1 MSRSKMNSKVDQL
14 GPNEQ
19 DPGDMHH
26 KALDTILQ
34 FSALINSSL
43 NIEDVLNFSMQSAE
57 EFMDAEAS
65 TVYELDEEKDELFV
79 RMARGEKRTP
89 VKKILRLKPG
99 EGIAGRVVKTG
110 KPRVI
115 QDVGKEKDFSDQF
128 DRITGFRTRSMICVP
143 LILRDEPIGVFQVLN
158 KKSGGPFAHSD
169 LELLTAMAQQLAVAL
184 DNARLYRRLEN
195 ECELTAKELKI
206 TQGKLI
212 RSERLE
218 AMAYLA
224 QGVAHEIRNPVTA
237 IGGFARRIK
246 KAIKE
251 DPKLQEYID
260 IILKES
266 KKLENLVE
274 RVREFAQILS
284 PVLKSGDIEPILW
297 QVVKKFEP
305 RAKKMG
311 IDLVT
316 HIDDHLLPIKIDTS
330 QLFAALS
337 SIIENA
343 LEAMSHGGVLTVEAE
358 GDKDNILIR
367 ILDTGPGIAE
377 EHLGSVY
384 DPFFTSKTR
393 GAGLGLT
400 IVHQIIRNH
409 YGEINIRSR
418 KGEGTIVSIRLP
430 VTG

>member
-1 MSRSKMNSKVDQL
+1 
-14 GPNEQ
+14 
-19 DPGDMHH
+19 MHH
-26 KALDTILQ
+26 KALDTILR
-34 FSALINSSL
+34 FSTLINSSL
-43 NIEDVLNFSMQSAE
+43 NIEDVLNFAMQSAE

-79 RMARGEKRTP
+79 RVARGEKRTT

-110 KPRVI
+110 MPRVI

-128 DRITGFRTRSMICVP
+128 DRMTGFRTRSMICVP
-143 LILRDEPIGVFQVLN
+143 LILRDKPIGVFQVLN

-169 LELLTAMAQQLAVAL
+169 LELLTGIAQQLAVAL
-184 DNARLYRRLEN
+184 DNAKLYRRLEN

-218 AMAYLA
+218 AMVYLA
-224 QGVAHEIRNPVTA
+224 QGVAHEIRNPVTT

-260 IILKES
+260 IILEES
-266 KKLENLVE
+266 KRLENLVG

-284 PVLKSGDIEPILW
+284 PELKSGDIEPVLR

-316 HIDDHLLPIKIDTS
+316 HIDDRLLPIKIDAS

-343 LEAMSHGGVLTVEAE
+343 LEAMSPGGMLTVEAE
-358 GDKDNILIR
+358 RNKDNILIR
-367 ILDTGPGIAE
+367 ILDTGPGIGE
-377 EHLGSVY
+377 DHLGSVY

-418 KGEGTIVSIRLP
+418 KGEGTRVSIRLP
-430 VTG
+430 LTQ

>member
-1 MSRSKMNSKVDQL
+1 
-14 GPNEQ
+14 
-19 DPGDMHH
+19 
-26 KALDTILQ
+26 
-34 FSALINSSL
+34 
-43 NIEDVLNFSMQSAE
+43 
-57 EFMDAEAS
+57 
-65 TVYELDEEKDELFV
+65 
-79 RMARGEKRTP
+79 
-89 VKKILRLKPG
+89 
-99 EGIAGRVVKTG
+99 
-110 KPRVI
+110 
-115 QDVGKEKDFSDQF
+115 
-128 DRITGFRTRSMICVP
+128 
-143 LILRDEPIGVFQVLN
+143 
-158 KKSGGPFAHSD
+158 
-169 LELLTAMAQQLAVAL
+169 
-184 DNARLYRRLEN
+184 
-195 ECELTAKELKI
+195 
-206 TQGKLI
+206 
-212 RSERLE
+212 
-218 AMAYLA
+218 
-224 QGVAHEIRNPVTA
+224 
-237 IGGFARRIK
+237 
-246 KAIKE
+246 
-251 DPKLQEYID
+251 
-260 IILKES
+260 
-266 KKLENLVE
+266 VE

-284 PVLKSGDIEPILW
+284 PELKLGDIEPVLR

-305 RAKKMG
+305 RTKKMG

-316 HIDDHLLPIKIDTS
+316 HIDDRLLPIKIDTS

-343 LEAMSHGGVLTVEAE
+343 LEAMSHGGVLTIEAE